1 MPQRRLSMRKI
12 REILRLTAQGL
23 SQRQIAEA
31 VGAARATVG
40 DCLMRAKAAGLSWP
54 LPDEHDDAALENLLY
69 PPPRPSAEHR
79 PMLDCAA
86 VHKELRRKG
95 VTLMLLWQEYKAAH
109 PDGYQYSRFC
119 QVYRDW
125 EGRIDAVLR
134 QNHLAGDK
142 LFVDYAGV
150 TVDIV
155 DKSTGEIRTAQ
166 IFVATLG
173 YSNYT
178 YCEAT
183 WSQKGEDW
191 IGSHV
196 RALQFIGGVPAAIVP
211 DNLKSGVTTPHRYD
225 PVINPTYTELA
236 AHYDTA
242 VIPARP
248 RAPRDKAK
256 VETSV
261 QIVERW
267 ILAPLRKHTFFSL
280 SQLNAAITQGR
291 DELNNKPFQK
301 LEGSRASWFTEERL
315 ALNPLPPNPYEFA
328 VWKKA
333 TVHMDYHVDVE
344 RHYYS
349 VPHGLIRKKV
359 EVRLTARAVEILFR
373 GKRVASHVR
382 SHVKGGFTTV
392 ESHRPEKHRA
402 HLDQYHGGLLRRAQA
417 IGAHTVGVLR
427 DQMLSRRHPDQAVR
441 NCLGILRLANDYS
454 AAQLEDACQVAL
466 ALDSTNY
473 RAISA
478 LIKNPRP
485 TQTELR
491 LSLPDHDNLRGPGY
505 YN

>member
-1 MPQRRLSMRKI
+1 MPQPRLSMRKI
-12 REILRLTAQGL
+12 REILRLTAQGV

-31 VGAARATVG
+31 VGAGRATVG
-40 DCLMRAKAAGLSWP
+40 DCLMRAQTAGLSWP
-54 LPDEHDDAALENLLY
+54 LPDEHDDAALEALLY
-69 PPPRPSAEHR
+69 PPPRSSAAHR
-79 PMLDCAA
+79 AMPDCAA

-95 VTLMLLWQEYKAAH
+95 VTLMLLWQEYKALH

-119 QVYRDW
+119 QIYRAW

-134 QNHLAGDK
+134 QHHAAGDK

-150 TVDIV
+150 TIDVV
-155 DKSTGEIRTAQ
+155 DKSTGETRTAQ

-183 WSQKGEDW
+183 WSQKGGDW

-196 RALQFIGGVPAAIVP
+196 RALQFIGGVPLAIVP

-267 ILAPLRKHTFFSL
+267 ILAPLRKRTFFSL
-280 SQLNAAITQGR
+280 SELNAAIARGCE
-291 DELNNKPFQK
+291 ELNQKPFQK
-301 LEGSRASWFTEERL
+301 LDGSRASWFAEERL

-359 EVRLTARAVEILFR
+359 EVRLTARTVEILFR

-382 SHVKGGFTTV
+382 SHIKGGFSTV

-402 HLDQYHGGLLRRAQA
+402 HLDQYHDGLLRRAQA

-441 NCLGILRLANDYS
+441 NCLGILRLASDYS
-454 AAQLEDACQVAL
+454 AAQLEQACQVAL

-485 TQTELR
+485 TQTALR
-491 LSLPDHDNLRGPGY
+491 LSLPDHGNLRGPGY